1 MRPTS
6 DRAREAIFASL
17 GAAVIDARVL
27 DLFAGSGA
35 LGLEALSRGASSCHF
50 VERNAEALEAV
61 RTNLETLGESEH
73 ARVEQLRWTPVD
85 VVVSRAFAS
94 LAVLIGLAV
103 WISGRIAAALWVIA
117 LAATGSMRPLLYAAF
132 GVGRGHLGD
141 WLRGKWELL
150 CLLPTAVRARR
161 IAQRGRTVPDRELL
175 IAAPVTL
182 NPGLAEKGAKALLRR
197 SMDRFFAIYWG
208 AVRRLCG

>member
-1 MRPTS
+1 MAGQHRSRRLVTPPGKGVRPTS

-73 ARVEQLRWTPVD
+73 ARVERGNAMTVLQRLADAGEQFELVLVD
-85 VVVSRAFAS
+85 PPYEAVPDLAAMLTTLLPQVLSPTGSIVFETAS
-94 LAVLIGLAV
+94 GAAVPIPGLV
-103 WISGRIAAALWVIA
+103 ERYNRRIAAAEIVI
-117 LAATGSMRPLLYAAF
+117 L
-132 GVGRGHLGD
+132 
-141 WLRGKWELL
+141 
-150 CLLPTAVRARR
+150 
-161 IAQRGRTVPDRELL
+161 QRMES
-175 IAAPVTL
+175 A
-182 NPGLAEKGAKALLRR
+182 
-197 SMDRFFAIYWG
+197 
-208 AVRRLCG
+208 

>member
-1 MRPTS
+1 MAGQHRSRRLVTPPGKGVRPTS

-73 ARVEQLRWTPVD
+73 ARVERGNAMTVLQRLADAGEQFELVLVDPPYDAVPDLAAMLTTLLPRVLTPTGSIVFET
-85 VVVSRAFAS
+85 AAGA
-94 LAVLIGLAV
+94 AVPIPGLV
-103 WISGRIAAALWVIA
+103 ERYNRRIAAAEIVI
-117 LAATGSMRPLLYAAF
+117 LQRM
-132 GVGRGHLGD
+132 
-141 WLRGKWELL
+141 E
-150 CLLPTAVRARR
+150 TA
-161 IAQRGRTVPDRELL
+161 
-175 IAAPVTL
+175 
-182 NPGLAEKGAKALLRR
+182 
-197 SMDRFFAIYWG
+197 
-208 AVRRLCG
+208 